1 MTSRTQTHDA
11 LIALGANLSSD
22 LGGPAQTL
30 AAAIARLPAVGL
42 RVSAVSR
49 FFETPCFP
57 AGAGPDYVNA
67 ALQVRTE
74 LGPQAVLDA
83 LHGIEADLGRVR
95 EQRWGQR
102 VIDLD
107 LIAYGDRIL
116 PDLATFARWRDLP
129 AETQR
134 TATPVS
140 LILPHPRLQDRAFV
154 LVPLR
159 DIAPDW
165 CHPVSNDTVLD
176 MLADLPHEDR
186 AAVVP
191 L

>member
-1 MTSRTQTHDA
+1 MTLRSQTPEI

-22 LGGPAQTL
+22 LGGPADAL
-30 AAAIARLPAVGL
+30 AAAIARLPAAGVRIAAL
-42 RVSAVSR
+42 SR

-67 ALQVRTE
+67 ALRAETQ
-74 LGPQAVLDA
+74 LGPRAVLDA
-83 LHGIEADLGRVR
+83 LHGIEAELGRVR
-95 EQRWGQR
+95 QQRWGQR

-107 LIAYGDRIL
+107 LIAYGERIL
-116 PDLATFARWRDLP
+116 PDLATFSRWRDLP
-129 AETQR
+129 AARQTS
-134 TATPVS
+134 ATPDD

-154 LVPLR
+154 VVPLR

-165 CHPVSNDTVLD
+165 CHPVSGDTVTD
-176 MLADLPHEDR
+176 MLAKLPYEDR
-186 AAVVP
+186 AAVTP

>member
-1 MTSRTQTHDA
+1 MTQRHPTQTV
-11 LIALGANLSSD
+11 LIALGANLTSS
-22 LGGPAQTL
+22 LGGPSDAL
-30 AAAIARLPAVGL
+30 CAAIGRLSGVGL
-42 RVSAVSR
+42 TVSAVSR
-49 FFETPCFP
+49 FFATPCFP

-67 ALQVRTE
+67 AVLAYTTMDSR
-74 LGPQAVLDA
+74 GVLDA

-95 EQRWGQR
+95 EERWGQR

-107 LIAYGDRIL
+107 LIAMGGRVR

-129 AETQR
+129 PDQQIA
-134 TATPVS
+134 TAPDG

-165 CHPVSNDTVLD
+165 CHPVSGDTVND
-176 MLADLPHEDR
+176 MLAKLPHEDR
-186 AAVVP
+186 EAVVP

>member
-1 MTSRTQTHDA
+1 MTQRHPTQTV
-11 LIALGANLSSD
+11 LIALGANLTSPLGSPSD
-22 LGGPAQTL
+22 ALC
-30 AAAIARLPAVGL
+30 AAIGRLSDAGL
-42 RVSAVSR
+42 TVSAVSR
-49 FFETPCFP
+49 FFATPCFP

-67 ALQVRTE
+67 AVLAQTTMDSR
-74 LGPQAVLDA
+74 GVLDA

-95 EQRWGQR
+95 EERWGQR

-107 LIAYGDRIL
+107 LIAMGGRVR

-129 AETQR
+129 PDQQIA
-134 TATPVS
+134 TAPDG

-165 CHPVSNDTVLD
+165 CHPVSGDTVND
-176 MLADLPHEDR
+176 MLAKLPHEDR
-186 AAVVP
+186 EAVVP